1 MFGIFK
7 KKARKVVTEV
17 KKMENR
23 DAVEATVW
31 GAYSIAYADGTCDSK
46 EIATLEKTIAALPAF
61 SPFAGEIAQ
70 MSSNIRARY
79 EASPRSANAEA
90 LRQLA
95 DVAGTTDA
103 VDVLCLCLDVADND
117 GIGEDEEKQ
126 LKKIAQALQ
135 LPLDQYI

>member
-1 MFGIFK
+1 MFGLLRK
-7 KKARKVVTEV
+7 KTRKAVVEV

-23 DAVEATVW
+23 DAVQATVW
-31 GAYSIAYADGTCDSK
+31 GAYSIAFADGTCDSK

-95 DVAGTTDA
+95 DVAGTNDA